1 MYIVVV
7 GAGPV
12 GSAFVG
18 YAVEDGNDVS
28 LIEPDEQLARAV
40 LDEHDIRV
48 FRADIAHAGI
58 YEEADVGRADAL
70 VATTGDDTTNLMAMV
85 MAEQYG
91 VHIRVAVV
99 NVAEHR
105 QIFERLRCHVLMDPE
120 MLIARHLYH
129 QVHAST
135 TEGVTTLDNGKQ
147 VIETTIVENAF
158 MDGRSMAQ
166 GAHEGMLPEE
176 LVLVNVQRGERV
188 ESLPSRDEPLRAGD
202 SLVLFS
208 PATVR
213 RKALEAFSREK
224 EK

>member
-1 MYIVVV
+1 MYIIVV

-18 YAVEDGNDVS
+18 YALKDGHDIG
-28 LIEPDEQLARAV
+28 LIEPDEQQAQAALE
-40 LDEHDIRV
+40 EHDIRV
-48 FRADIAHAGI
+48 FRADIGHAGI
-58 YEEADVGRADAL
+58 YEEADAGRAGAL

-91 VHIRVAVV
+91 VEIRVAVV
-99 NVAEHR
+99 NVSEHR
-105 QIFERLRCHVLMDPE
+105 PIFERLRCHVLMDPE
-120 MLIARHLYH
+120 MLVARHLYH

-147 VIETTIVENAF
+147 VIETTIVENAV

-166 GAHEGMLPEE
+166 GADEGALPEE
-176 LVLVNVQRGERV
+176 LQLVNFQRGELV
-188 ESLPSRDEPLRAGD
+188 ESLPSRDRKLQAGD

-208 PATVR
+208 PTTVR
-213 RKALEAFSREK
+213 RKTLEAFSRGK
-224 EK
+224 KR